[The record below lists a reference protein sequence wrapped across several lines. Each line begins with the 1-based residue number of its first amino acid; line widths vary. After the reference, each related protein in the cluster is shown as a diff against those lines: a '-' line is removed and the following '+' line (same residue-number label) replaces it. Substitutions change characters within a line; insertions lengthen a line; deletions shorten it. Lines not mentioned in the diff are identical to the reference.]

1 MILYDFQNI
10 FAPLRNVSFN
20 ARTSGLLLKRGC
32 SCTALPARFALAT
45 VNRNFGSVSMQFA
58 TCCRTT
64 EFSIKGRP
72 ALGGGLDNGHRRHPP
87 HPPAPA
93 APAAPCLQPRN
104 IQPRLEQLSTHG
116 RRMQIMFTAWGHS
129 GQEVQGE
136 GGLLCKT
143 KRRRTNETLR
153 LWALLLDRANSWGV

>member
-1 MILYDFQNI
+1 MRL
-10 FAPLRNVSFN
+10 
-20 ARTSGLLLKRGC
+20 
-32 SCTALPARFALAT
+32 ALPLALVALAPSLCA
-45 VNRNFGSVSMQFA
+45 G
-58 TCCRTT
+58 
-64 EFSIKGRP
+64 
-72 ALGGGLDNGHRRHPP
+72 AL
-87 HPPAPA
+87 APA

>member
-1 MILYDFQNI
+1 MILYDFQNM
-10 FAPLRNVSFN
+10 FAHAP
-20 ARTSGLLLKRGC
+20 ARLGLL
-32 SCTALPARFALAT
+32 ALHWRPSTGTLDLFRCNSLHVAERVDGILYYRVALLWKAVWIT
-45 VNRNFGSVSMQFA
+45 GI
-58 TCCRTT
+58 
-64 EFSIKGRP
+64 EGI
-72 ALGGGLDNGHRRHPP
+72 PP
-87 HPPAPA
+87 TPA

-104 IQPRLEQLSTHG
+104 IQPSVAQLSTHK